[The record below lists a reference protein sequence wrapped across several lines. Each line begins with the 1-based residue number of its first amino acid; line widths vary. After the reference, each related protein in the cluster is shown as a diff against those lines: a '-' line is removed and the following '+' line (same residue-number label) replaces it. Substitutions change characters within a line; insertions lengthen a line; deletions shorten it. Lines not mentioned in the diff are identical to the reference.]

1 MVKKSDA
8 TADNQTGPQEKPA
21 EAPSSSPRPNGWK
34 AGRKPSKGSKVNRG
48 DNLGGSLTIR
58 ADSQLDKPERD
69 DPAYKTF
76 AEFVKGKE
84 GLQDLASWSENPKA
98 QKLFQ
103 LLDDDRYKTYGIKA
117 LAKRCGMTLP
127 ELCQLFRE
135 KTFLVGYLTFFSG
148 VPTIIQG
155 AVQDASPSTD
165 VCPICQGSGTAKRDG
180 YQVICPKCKGSGEIR
195 VSGDK
200 EARRDVFKAVGLL
213 KDSPSVINQ
222 QIGNVTVEGVDNFE
236 EVMKK
241 ATKSAKVIVKDEQEE
256 ITEAE
261 LAE

>member
-1 MVKKSDA
+1 MEQ
-8 TADNQTGPQEKPA
+8 DNNTTPDSPQEVKETTPA
-21 EAPSSSPRPNGWK
+21 RPDAWK
-34 AGRKPSKGSKVNRG
+34 AGRKPGKNAKVNRG
-48 DNLGGSLTIR
+48 DNQGGSLAIR
-58 ADSQLDKPERD
+58 ADAQLDKPERD

-76 AEFVKGKE
+76 ADIVGGKE
-84 GLQDLASWSENPKA
+84 GLKELAAWSENPKA

-103 LLDDDRYKTYGIKA
+103 ILDDEKFQTYGIKA

-127 ELCQLFRE
+127 ELCNLFRE
-135 KTFLVGYLTFFSG
+135 KHFLVSYLTFFAG
-148 VPTIIQG
+148 TPIIAQG
-155 AVQDASPSTD
+155 AVEDASPSKD
-165 VCPICQGSGTAKRDG
+165 VCPICTGAGTIKRDG

-236 EVMKK
+236 EVMKRASK
-241 ATKSAKVIVKDEQEE
+241 TAKVVVKENEQEE
-256 ITEAE
+256 IKEAE
-261 LAE
+261 VIE